1 MKKSLS
7 LAGRRT
13 NLALLA
19 ALGAALGSGAL
30 AFAVGHPSGGWA
42 AGIHGAAGL
51 AILLLSPWKS
61 IIVRRGLARASRRKG
76 ASIAL
81 TVLTVIALA
90 TGLFHSSGLVLSLQA
105 ATAMQLH
112 VGAALLAIPFALW
125 HVRSRPG
132 RAHRT
137 DLSRRNAL
145 RTGALVGAS
154 ALGYLGLEGFARL
167 LGTRGASRRVTGSY
181 ERGSHDI
188 DAMPVTQWLDDDV
201 PLIQAAGFTLKVG
214 GRTLSYEQ
222 LWSYEDE
229 VRATIDC
236 TGGWYAEQDWSGV
249 WLDRLLQDVS
259 GARSI
264 RAVSAT
270 GYSRGFPLSDAPR
283 LLLAVRAQGQPLS
296 AGHGGPVRIVAPHR
310 RGFWWVKWVDRIELS
325 ARPWWLQPPFP
336 LT

>member
-1 MKKSLS
+1 MKRSLS

-19 ALGAALGSGAL
+19 ALAVALGSGAL

-42 AGIHGAAGL
+42 AQIHGAAGL

-61 IIVRRGLARASRRKG
+61 IIVRRGLTRASRRKG

-81 TVLTVIALA
+81 TVLTVVALA
-90 TGLFHSSGLVLSLQA
+90 TGLFHSSGILLSLQA
-105 ATAMQLH
+105 VTAMQLH

-145 RTGALVGAS
+145 RTGTLVGAS
-154 ALGYLGLEGFARL
+154 ALGYLGLEGTVRL
-167 LGTRGASRRVTGSY
+167 LGAPGAPRRFTGSY
-181 ERGSHDI
+181 ESGSHDI
-188 DAMPVTQWLDDDV
+188 DVMPVTQWLDDDV
-201 PLIQAAGFTLKVG
+201 PLIQAGGFALGVG
-214 GRTLSYEQ
+214 GRSLPYELLASY
-222 LWSYEDE
+222 DDK

-236 TGGWYAEQDWSGV
+236 TGGWFSEQDWSGV
-249 WLDRLLQDVS
+249 WLDRLLQDAP

-270 GYSRGFPLSDAPR
+270 GYSRAFPLSDAPR
-283 LLLAVRAQGQPLS
+283 LLLAVRAQGLPLS
-296 AGHGGPVRIVAPHR
+296 AGHGGPVRIVAPNR

>member
-1 MKKSLS
+1 M
-7 LAGRRT
+7 
-13 NLALLA
+13 
-19 ALGAALGSGAL
+19 
-30 AFAVGHPSGGWA
+30 
-42 AGIHGAAGL
+42 
-51 AILLLSPWKS
+51 
-61 IIVRRGLARASRRKG
+61 G

-81 TVLTVIALA
+81 SVVTVVALA
-90 TGLFHSSGLVLSLQA
+90 TGLLHSSGLVVSLQA
-105 ATAMQLH
+105 VTAMQLH
-112 VGAALLAIPFALW
+112 VGAALLAIPFVLW

-137 DLSRRNAL
+137 DFSRRNAL

-154 ALGYLGLEGFARL
+154 ALGYLGLGGIVRL
-167 LGTRGASRRVTGSY
+167 LGAPGAARRFTGSY
-181 ERGSHDI
+181 ERGSHEI
-188 DAMPVTQWLDDDV
+188 DVMPVTQWLDDDV
-201 PLIQAAGFTLKVG
+201 PQIQIAGFMLKVG

-222 LWSYEDE
+222 LWSYQDE

-236 TGGWYAEQDWSGV
+236 TGGWFAEQDWSGV
-249 WLDRLLQDVS
+249 WLDRLLEYVP

-270 GYSRGFPLSDAPR
+270 GYSRAFPLTDAPR
-283 LLLAVRAQGQPLS
+283 LLLAVRAQGRPLS